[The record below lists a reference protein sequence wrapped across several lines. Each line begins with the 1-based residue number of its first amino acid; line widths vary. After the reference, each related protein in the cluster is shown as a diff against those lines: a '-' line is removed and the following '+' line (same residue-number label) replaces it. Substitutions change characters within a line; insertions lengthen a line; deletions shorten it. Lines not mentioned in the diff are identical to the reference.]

1 MGSPLGLVRSYILLS
16 IRLVGSP
23 VRYEFMALLDQPKKN
38 FYKFRYYLRGVLN
51 YLVPPKVWQRQL
63 DDILRMFDQLS
74 PAEQQSIMQRVNY
87 YNKLQ
92 TPFVLPENL
101 NFDNQLYSGKKSA
114 AYTLDFK
121 SLIRY
126 FPKDISYSY
135 LFGDI
140 VDVPDVPTFLKSR
153 PIRAD
158 QSNENSVL
166 LKLNKIRHYYVV
178 KDKLSFENKI
188 PKLVWRGKSNRLER
202 IKLLEQYFDNPVCDF
217 GDTHHKKK
225 RTVYERP
232 FLTIP
237 QQLQYRYILS
247 IEGNDVATNL
257 KWVMASSSVCFMR
270 RPRFET
276 WFMEGS
282 LIPDFHYV
290 LLEDDHSDIEE
301 KICYYNNHPEK
312 AKNIVE
318 NANRYVEQFFDC
330 SKELMI
336 MLFVVKKYLK
346 LSKKCK

>member
-1 MGSPLGLVRSYILLS
+1 
-16 IRLVGSP
+16 
-23 VRYEFMALLDQPKKN
+23 MALLDQPKKN

-74 PAEQQSIMQRVNY
+74 PTEQQSIMQRVNY

-178 KDKLSFENKI
+178 KDGLGFDQKV
-188 PKLVWRGKSNRLER
+188 PKLMWRGKSNQPERITLLER
-202 IKLLEQYFDNPVCDF
+202 FYNNPVCDF
-217 GDTHHKKK
+217 GDTHHKEK
-225 RTVYERP
+225 RTIYERP
-232 FLTIP
+232 FLSIP
-237 QQLQYRYILS
+237 QQLSYRYILS
-247 IEGNDVATNL
+247 IEGKDVATNL
-257 KWVMASSSVCFMR
+257 KWIMASNSLCFMR
-270 RPRFET
+270 RPRYET

-282 LIPDFHYV
+282 LVPGKHYV
-290 LLEDDHSDIEE
+290 LLQDDHSDIEE
-301 KICYYNNHPEK
+301 KVNYYNNNPDV
-312 AKNIVE
+312 AKEIVR
-318 NANRYVEQFFDC
+318 NANNHVAQFF
-330 SKELMI
+330 KENEEKMVSLLVMQ
-336 MLFVVKKYLK
+336 KYFQ
-346 LSKKCK
+346 LSGQL

>member
-1 MGSPLGLVRSYILLS
+1 
-16 IRLVGSP
+16 
-23 VRYEFMALLDQPKKN
+23 MALLDQPKKN
-38 FYKFRYYLRGVLN
+38 FYKFRYYLRGGLN
-51 YLVPPKVWQRQL
+51 YLVPSKVWQRRL
-63 DDILRMFDQLS
+63 DDILRSFDQLS
-74 PAEQQSIMQRVNY
+74 LDEQQAIMQRVNY

-92 TPFVLPENL
+92 SPFVLPEKL
-101 NFDNQLYSGKKSA
+101 NFENQLYSGKKSA

-126 FPKDISYSY
+126 FPKEISYSY

-178 KDKLSFENKI
+178 KDKIRFEDKI
-188 PKLVWRGKSNRLER
+188 PKLVWRGKSNRPER
-202 IKLLEQYFDNPVCDF
+202 VKLLEQYFDNPVCDF
-217 GDTHHKKK
+217 GDTHHKNK

-237 QQLQYRYILS
+237 QQLEYRYILS

-257 KWVMASSSVCFMR
+257 KWIMASNSLCFMR

-282 LIPDFHYV
+282 LVPNFHYV
-290 LLEDDHSDIEE
+290 LLKDDYSDLEE
-301 KICYYNNHPEK
+301 NINHYNRFPEEASAITK
-312 AKNIVE
+312 
-318 NANRYVEQFFDC
+318 NANNYFNQFLDERR
-330 SKELMI
+330 ELLISMKV
-336 MLFVVKKYLK
+336 MEKYFSYLK
-346 LSKKCK
+346 SS